1 MFSDFDMNCV
11 HRTDNI
17 NITSKPPIDDDILIK
32 RKTKA
37 AVVKF
42 GLN

>member
-17 NITSKPPIDDDILIK
+17 NITSKPPIDDDILI
-32 RKTKA
+32 
-37 AVVKF
+37 
-42 GLN
+42 